1 MRLRRRKERHQSETE
16 EEKVQKTGRK
26 KREKKCLCFGMSGMR
41 MNRRTALKDFLIIS
55 YSLMRFLFQQN
66 QKDMTTAISYASQPS
81 LVSHLKA

>member
-1 MRLRRRKERHQSETE
+1 MRLCRRKERHQSETE

-26 KREKKCLCFGMSGMR
+26 KREKCFGMSGMR
-41 MNRRTALKDFLIIS
+41 RNRRIALKDFLIIS

-66 QKDMTTAISYASQPS
+66 QKDMTTVISYASQPS